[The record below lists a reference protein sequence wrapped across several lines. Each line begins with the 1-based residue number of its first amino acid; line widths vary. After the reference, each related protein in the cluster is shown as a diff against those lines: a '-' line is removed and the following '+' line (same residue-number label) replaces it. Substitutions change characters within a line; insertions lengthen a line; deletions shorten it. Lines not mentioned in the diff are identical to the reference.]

1 MHCRSIIIDPRKRLE
16 KASDPVSGEGE
27 PLLLPFAGPSAAF
40 IIIISNSY
48 KDAVTS
54 VSFVIDKTMSSVTVL
69 AGGERRNDKSMR
81 HALYATRFIARGDE
95 GGAAVPR

>member
-1 MHCRSIIIDPRKRLE
+1 ME

-40 IIIISNSY
+40 IIIIISNSY

>member
-1 MHCRSIIIDPRKRLE
+1 ME
-16 KASDPVSGEGE
+16 EASDPVSGGGE
-27 PLLLPFAGPSAAF
+27 APLLLPFAGSSAAF